1 MKTFFRVTSLFLILL
16 LTVILLCSCFNVTPR
31 HKVTISTLGEYEK
44 EEFFSS
50 GGFQDYTDYGK
61 YYFNEV
67 PSIKENEYFKSVTTA
82 DIDVLNGYIDN
93 FDNWVDL
100 ISENSSTKKEIEL
113 VKNYDLDRTII
124 NEGDFFYIYD
134 KMGEPIGEGQYEQY
148 ECYDVYIFD
157 IESCILYYFHNN
169 I

>member
-1 MKTFFRVTSLFLILL
+1 MKKYFKILSLFFVALF
-16 LTVILLCSCFNVTPR
+16 TVVLLCSCFNVTPR
-31 HKVTISTLGEYEK
+31 RKIVISTLGEYEK
-44 EEFFSS
+44 EEFYSS

-67 PSIKENEYFKSVTTA
+67 PSIEDNEHFKVATA
-82 DIDVLNGYIDN
+82 TDIEVLNGYIDD
-93 FDNWVDL
+93 FDNWVNL
-100 ISENSSTKKEIEL
+100 ISENPSTKKEREL

-134 KMGEPIGEGQYEQY
+134 KMGEPIGESQYEQY

-157 IESCILYYFHNN
+157 IESCTLYYFHNN

>member
-1 MKTFFRVTSLFLILL
+1 MKKYFKIISLFFVALFTVVLI
-16 LTVILLCSCFNVTPR
+16 CSCFTPR
-31 HKVTISTLGEYEK
+31 QKIVISTLGEYEK
-44 EEFFSS
+44 EEFYSS

-67 PSIKENEYFKSVTTA
+67 PSIEDNEYFKFVAET
-82 DIDVLNGYIDN
+82 DIVVLNGYIDN
-93 FDNWVDL
+93 FDNWVNL
-100 ISENSSTKKEIEL
+100 ISESPSNKEDREL

-134 KMGEPIGEGQYEQY
+134 KMGEPIGESQYEQY

-157 IESCILYYFHNN
+157 IESCTLYYFHNN